1 MVAIGLIFVQIPN
14 SHQPRTGTVLQTL
27 LTKLDLMGFAIFA
40 PSLIQLLLA
49 LEWGGNT
56 YAWNSA
62 TTIGLFCGAGCMF
75 IIFLLWERRKGEE
88 AMIPLSLLR
97 NRVVGI
103 ICGVVFFFFAMMQLV
118 TYYLPIYFQA
128 VRGDSPLISG
138 VHLLPSILNQ
148 LLAILFFGAAG
159 KCQLRSNEAILEHIM
174 LTHALISS
182 HKTRFLYIHRPG
194 SALYPDTRQL
204 YQKMDRLSSNRRL
217 RTRPRVADDLHRHTK
232 QRA

>member
-1 MVAIGLIFVQIPN
+1 
-14 SHQPRTGTVLQTL
+14 
-27 LTKLDLMGFAIFA
+27 MGFAIFA
-40 PSLIQLLLA
+40 PSVIQLLLA

-88 AMIPLSLLR
+88 AMIPLSLLK

-103 ICGVVFFFFAMMQLV
+103 ICGVAFFFFAMMQLV

-138 VHLLPSILNQ
+138 VHLLPSILSQ
-148 LLAILFFGAAG
+148 LLAILFSGAAG
-159 KCQLRSNEAILEHIM
+159 QCQLRFDESTPKHVM
-174 LTHALISS
+174 LTLTLISS
-182 HKTRFLYIHRPG
+182 HKTRFLHPLRHSLQCYCIHRSG
-194 SALYPDTRQL
+194 SSLHPDTQQL
-204 YQKMDRLSSNRRL
+204 YRKMDRLSSNRRL
-217 RTRPRVADDLHRHTK
+217 RTRPRIADDLHRHTK